1 MCSNKVPF
9 LDPTKPYPYANFME
23 MRFIIL
29 CGFFIK
35 QAETQPYIL
44 FSPYPKLSHVL

>member
-9 LDPTKPYPYANFME
+9 LDRTKPYPYANFIE

-29 CGFFIK
+29 RAFFIK
-35 QAETQPYIL
+35 QAET
-44 FSPYPKLSHVL
+44 